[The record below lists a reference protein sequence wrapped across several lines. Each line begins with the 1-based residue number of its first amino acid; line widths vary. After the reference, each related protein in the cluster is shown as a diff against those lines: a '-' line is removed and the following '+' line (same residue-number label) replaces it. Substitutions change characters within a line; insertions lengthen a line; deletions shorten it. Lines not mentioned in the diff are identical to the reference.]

1 MFRLSELPARP
12 SLRTF
17 DLSTCAGR
25 LVELSS
31 PESSALL
38 TTACRLVLDAQ
49 QNGDYAAWI
58 TLAGSSWFAPDVAD
72 IGIDLDALIVIRVT
86 DAMQAARA
94 ADEIGRSDA
103 FSLIV
108 IDMGAERRAGERL
121 PAAALT
127 RLSGLALSQGM
138 AFVFLTSKSAETASI
153 SSLISLR
160 VETHSTPCGG
170 GQYRTEMRIVKDK
183 RQGPGAIHEEVCRA
197 PAGLR

>member
-1 MFRLSELPARP
+1 
-12 SLRTF
+12 
-17 DLSTCAGR
+17 
-25 LVELSS
+25 VELSS

-49 QNGDYAAWI
+49 QNGDYVVWI

-72 IGIDLDALIVIRVT
+72 LGIDLDALIVVRV
-86 DAMQAARA
+86 DGAVQAARA
-94 ADEIGRSDA
+94 ADELGRTNA

-108 IDMGAERRAGERL
+108 IDIGAPVRAAERL

-127 RLSGLALSQGM
+127 RLSGLALGHDL
-138 AFVFLTSKSAETASI
+138 AIVFLTSKSSEAASI

-160 VETHSTPCGG
+160 VETRSTPCGG
-170 GQYRTEMRIVKDK
+170 GEYRTDMRVVKDK
-183 RQGPGAIHEEVCRA
+183 RHGPGAIHEEVCRA